1 MDRASITQLELPLN
15 NLVHLA
21 ESDYKEK
28 PSIFLLHG
36 FGSNM
41 KDLFGLTPFFGE
53 GWNCISLQAS
63 IQIQYDGWGWAEL
76 DPMNIRRL
84 PKPEQISLHFNMIS
98 RSIEQTIDE
107 LELDKEKI
115 NLLGFSQGAS
125 LSIYCGLKS
134 HETFKT
140 VVALCGY
147 VPEDNIREGIHKSE
161 ERDIEFFMGNGTL
174 DQIVTLPIAQA
185 SRDYLNSIGISLHY
199 NEYES
204 GHTIPNDCLNDTLQW
219 LNHHNDFDV
228 ASDYNKSQQYDPD
241 TGNYPPINKKP
252 R

>member
-1 MDRASITQLELPLN
+1 MDRANITQLGLPLK

-84 PKPEQISLHFNMIS
+84 PKPEQTCVS
-98 RSIEQTIDE
+98 
-107 LELDKEKI
+107 KEKRKICKLVGI
-115 NLLGFSQGAS
+115 NKW
-125 LSIYCGLKS
+125 I
-134 HETFKT
+134 
-140 VVALCGY
+140 
-147 VPEDNIREGIHKSE
+147 
-161 ERDIEFFMGNGTL
+161 
-174 DQIVTLPIAQA
+174 DQI
-185 SRDYLNSIGISLHY
+185 
-199 NEYES
+199 
-204 GHTIPNDCLNDTLQW
+204 
-219 LNHHNDFDV
+219 
-228 ASDYNKSQQYDPD
+228 
-241 TGNYPPINKKP
+241 
-252 R
+252 

>member
-1 MDRASITQLELPLN
+1 MMDRASITQLELPLN

-41 KDLFGLTPFFGE
+41 KDLFGLVPFFGK

-84 PKPEQISLHFNMIS
+84 PKPEQIALHFDMIS
-98 RSIEQTIDE
+98 KSIEQTIDE

-125 LSIYCGLKS
+125 LSIYCVL
-134 HETFKT
+134 
-140 VVALCGY
+140 
-147 VPEDNIREGIHKSE
+147 
-161 ERDIEFFMGNGTL
+161 
-174 DQIVTLPIAQA
+174 
-185 SRDYLNSIGISLHY
+185 
-199 NEYES
+199 
-204 GHTIPNDCLNDTLQW
+204 
-219 LNHHNDFDV
+219 
-228 ASDYNKSQQYDPD
+228 
-241 TGNYPPINKKP
+241 
-252 R
+252 